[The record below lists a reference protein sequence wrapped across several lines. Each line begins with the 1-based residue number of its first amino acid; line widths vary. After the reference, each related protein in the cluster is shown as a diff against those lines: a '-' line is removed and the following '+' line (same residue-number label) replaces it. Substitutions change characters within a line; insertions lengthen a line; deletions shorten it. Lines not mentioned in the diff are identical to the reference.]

1 MTLCSYLT
9 NEMIDKIIL
18 KAYLQSMKLRHD
30 ADLPTPEMLFE
41 QENNWVRN
49 EMQEP
54 FSQLNPLMTN
64 GFTNHYHLGESTLIL
79 GASGVILKFYYI
91 F

>member
-18 KAYLQSMKLRHD
+18 KAYLQSLKLLEETDR
-30 ADLPTPEMLFE
+30 PTPEMLFE

-49 EMQEP
+49 ETE
-54 FSQLNPLMTN
+54 FR
-64 GFTNHYHLGESTLIL
+64 NHFLSLTH
-79 GASGVILKFYYI
+79 
-91 F
+91 